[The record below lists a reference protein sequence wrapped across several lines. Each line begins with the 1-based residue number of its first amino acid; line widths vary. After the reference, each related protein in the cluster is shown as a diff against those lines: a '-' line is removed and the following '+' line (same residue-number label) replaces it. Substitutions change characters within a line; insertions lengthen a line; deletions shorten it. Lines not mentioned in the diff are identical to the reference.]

1 MMAAK
6 LLKEEYKTPRIDVR
20 GVFLCEKMAVSEA
33 SFKYGKLE
41 LEDWTPDPTPT
52 APSRTG
58 DVSLYF

>member
-1 MMAAK
+1 MISE
-6 LLKEEYKTPRIDVR
+6 LLKNEYETPRIEVR
-20 GVFLCEKMAVSEA
+20 GVFLCEKMAVSGA

-41 LEDWTPDPTPT
+41 LEDWAPDPTPT